1 MRRLS
6 FYKHNILKNIE
17 NKNAKILVLG
27 ADTLDKNLFSE
38 LGYVNVTLSNY
49 EKENN
54 SENIYKN
61 ILMQNIGLNDNSFEY
76 CVAHACVHHSSKP
89 HSAILEMYRV
99 ASKGVL
105 VIEANDCLLTRI
117 ACKLKFAE
125 EFENT
130 AIIKNKTSGGVDNS
144 SIANY
149 VFRWTERE
157 VLKLLKSYKP
167 NIKHNITFKYDYDL
181 KFTKNILINFLFKLF
196 FLLFK
201 KQQNLMSFFINKNS

>member
-1 MRRLS
+1 M
-6 FYKHNILKNIE
+6 
-17 NKNAKILVLG
+17 
-27 ADTLDKNLFSE
+27 
-38 LGYVNVTLSNY
+38 
-49 EKENN
+49 
-54 SENIYKN
+54 
-61 ILMQNIGLNDNSFEY
+61 
-76 CVAHACVHHSSKP
+76 
-89 HSAILEMYRV
+89 
-99 ASKGVL
+99 

-117 ACKLKFAE
+117 ACKLNFAE

-130 AIIKNKTSGGVDNS
+130 AILKNKTSGGVDNS

-196 FLLFK
+196 FCYLKNNKTSCL
-201 KQQNLMSFFINKNS
+201 FINKNS